1 VTYINIWQYW
11 LWFTFTFLIN
21 AYFVFIFRALT
32 YRRADMRGR
41 RAVGDKRRSAWPE
54 MFTCAFPLLWC
65 INVLNNSLGI
75 LKAVEANGGYALLT
89 VQLSGFQWG
98 WRYGYGELGYAR
110 MLLTPVRV
118 GLDSVLRP
126 GRGQGGSLR
135 DACLAEAHFCR
146 AWLATAGLL
155 EVGGAG
161 GIRLGLFQHGL
172 GVTAQGGQNTLSVRR
187 ACLDGSYELVMDPV
201 RLLRATGTF
210 ALPTHSTVRLLA
222 TAEDVTHSWAL
233 PSLGLK
239 LDCVPGRLY
248 VSFLHLNR
256 EGVYYGQC
264 SELCG
269 WNHYNMPI
277 VLYALAYEHF
287 VMWWELELHAQF
299 AHVVA
304 AHRGN
309 YTLLSLKYK

>member
-1 VTYINIWQYW
+1 MHWYPRNWQTGVYRSGHGLATYVNVWQYW
-11 LWFTFTFLIN
+11 LWFTFIFLIN
-21 AYFVFIFRALT
+21 AYFVFIFRAMT

-65 INVLNNSLGI
+65 INVLNNSLSI

-98 WRYGYGELGYAR
+98 WRYGYGELAYTR
-110 MLLTPVRV
+110 MLLAPVRV
-118 GLDSVLRP
+118 GLDAVLRP
-126 GRGQGGSLR
+126 GRTTAATLR
-135 DACLAEAHFCR
+135 DSCLAEARFCR
-146 AWLATAGLL
+146 AWLAAAGVL
-155 EVGGAG
+155 EVGGTG

-172 GVTAQGGQNTLSVRR
+172 GVTAQGEQNTQPGRR
-187 ACLDGSYELVMDPV
+187 FCLDGSSELALDPV

-210 ALPTHSTVRLLA
+210 VLPTHGTVRLLA

-269 WNHYNMPI
+269 
-277 VLYALAYEHF
+277 
-287 VMWWELELHAQF
+287 
-299 AHVVA
+299 
-304 AHRGN
+304 
-309 YTLLSLKYK
+309 

>member
-1 VTYINIWQYW
+1 
-11 LWFTFTFLIN
+11 
-21 AYFVFIFRALT
+21 
-32 YRRADMRGR
+32 M
-41 RAVGDKRRSAWPE
+41 
-54 MFTCAFPLLWC
+54 
-65 INVLNNSLGI
+65 
-75 LKAVEANGGYALLT
+75 
-89 VQLSGFQWG
+89 
-98 WRYGYGELGYAR
+98 
-110 MLLTPVRV
+110 
-118 GLDSVLRP
+118 
-126 GRGQGGSLR
+126 R

-146 AWLATAGLL
+146 AWLASAGLL

-172 GVTAQGGQNTLSVRR
+172 GVTAQGEQNTLSVRR
-187 ACLDGSYELVMDPV
+187 PCLDGSYELVMDPV

-287 VMWWELELHAQF
+287 LMWWELELHAQF
-299 AHVVA
+299 AHAVA
-304 AHRGN
+304 GQRGS
-309 YTLLSLKYK
+309 YTLLNLKYK